1 MTLSD
6 MLQPENIIPDMK
18 ARDRW
23 EAIDELI
30 AQLVATGTLR
40 KEDQEAIAGVVRKRE
55 HSMSTGIGFG
65 VGIPHASTNLISDVA
80 AAFGRSKKG
89 IEFEALDAQPVTLVV
104 LFLVPQGMFQKHL
117 HTLARIAKM
126 LHQRKV
132 REALEQ
138 APDREA
144 IAAIIRGQGTEL

>member
-65 VGIPHASTNLISDVA
+65 VGIPHASTNLISDVV